1 MNANEA
7 RKLSNGNGRQQ
18 AIQEKIEMIE
28 SDIRR
33 ACERG
38 SRETHFGMKEEYG
51 GIKLSINGK
60 YEPCPEVKQYFKRK
74 GYKFK
79 DTGYSWGVY
88 QHTERITW

>member
-1 MNANEA
+1 MNAEEA

-51 GIKLSINGK
+51 GIRLYINGK

-74 GYKFK
+74 GYRFK